1 MSMNKSS
8 VYISEK
14 VKNSNNE
21 TINPATEEKQD
32 KIIDSVNKWITE
44 TPIIQWS
51 NWEILTRDIW
61 IDSLF
66 GSNPIVK
73 NGNVKTVVIN
83 DSNVV
88 DYSLAWLWM
97 ERKVSI
103 LDYSTCAIQLSWV
116 WAWTIVFEANSN
128 GWSFISLAGINIT
141 TNSLVTSI
149 TTNGIFKFNVSG
161 LKEIRVRCSAYTS
174 WTVLV
179 NFTMSSWEQQQPLSQ
194 RATTFELNTFDT
206 NLQSLPT
213 AIGTTQMYQT
223 GFELE
228 SVRQFAP
235 TIAPTQPTAY
245 VENKFAKYP
254 QNFRRL
260 RVETGGSERLPFA
273 QEPYTNRQIV
283 TNPEE
288 RQLLESILVELKNIR
303 SVLLNDGSPIN

>member
-1 MSMNKSS
+1 MNEKGI
-8 VYISEK
+8 YISEK
-14 VKNSNNE
+14 VKNANNE

-32 KIIDSVNKWITE
+32 KIIDSINKWITE
-44 TPIIQWS
+44 TPIVQWTD
-51 NWEILTRDIW
+51 WEILTRDVW
-61 IDSLF
+61 IDKLF

-73 NGNVKTVVIN
+73 NGNVKTSVIN

-88 DYSLAWLWM
+88 NVRLAWLWM

-116 WAWTIVFEANSN
+116 WAGTIVFEANSN
-128 GWSFISLAGINIT
+128 WWDFVSLAGINIT

-149 TTNGIFKFNVSG
+149 TGNGIFKFNVSG
-161 LKEIRVRCSAYTS
+161 LNQIRVRCSAYTS

-206 NLQSLPT
+206 NLQS

-245 VENKFAKYP
+245 VDNKFAKYP

-283 TNPEE
+283 TDPDN
-288 RQLLESILVELKNIR
+288 RRILESILVELKNIR
-303 SVLLNDGSPIN
+303 SVLLNDGSPIVE

>member
-1 MSMNKSS
+1 MNKSS

-14 VKNSNNE
+14 VKNANNE

-32 KIIDSVNKWITE
+32 KIIDSINKWITE
-44 TPIIQWS
+44 TPIVQWTD
-51 NWEILTRDIW
+51 WEILTRDVW
-61 IDSLF
+61 IDKLF

-73 NGNVKTVVIN
+73 NGNVKTSVIN

-88 DYSLAWLWM
+88 NVRLAWLWM

-116 WAWTIVFEANSN
+116 WAGTIVFEVTSN
-128 GWSFISLAGINIT
+128 GWDFWWLLWVNVT
-141 TNSLVTSI
+141 TNSAVNSA

-161 LKEIRVRCSAYTS
+161 LNQIRVRCSAYTS

-206 NLQSLPT
+206 NLQT

-235 TIAPTQPTAY
+235 TIAPTQPTTY
-245 VENKFAKYP
+245 VENKFAKVP
-254 QNFRRL
+254 QQFRRL

-273 QEPYTNRQIV
+273 QEPYTNKQIV
-283 TNPEE
+283 TDPDN
-288 RQLLESILVELKNIR
+288 RRILESILVELKNIR
-303 SVLLNDGSPIN
+303 SVLLNDGSPIVE